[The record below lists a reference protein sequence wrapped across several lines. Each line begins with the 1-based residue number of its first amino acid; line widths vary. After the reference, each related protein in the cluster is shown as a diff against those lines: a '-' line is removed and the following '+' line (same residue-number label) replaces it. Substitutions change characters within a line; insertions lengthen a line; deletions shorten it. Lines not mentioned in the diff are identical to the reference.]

1 MMSAAADN
9 IENHK
14 DTYAIVGELVL
25 ISSALDTLLNQVIV
39 EVLNL
44 GSAPLILPVVA
55 TLDPVRKM
63 EILKERASHIRNADW
78 KKGVTRFVDKVESV
92 FKHRNS
98 ACHTP
103 AVLEGR
109 TWTLKPIAAA
119 KMLKKL
125 DIEQKKL
132 KHFSFDDLRTAI
144 RTGESALGLGVN
156 LVDNFKRVNAET
168 ARRAEL
174 AKK

>member
-1 MMSAAADN
+1 
-9 IENHK
+9 
-14 DTYAIVGELVL
+14 
-25 ISSALDTLLNQVIV
+25 
-39 EVLNL
+39 
-44 GSAPLILPVVA
+44 
-55 TLDPVRKM
+55 
-63 EILKERASHIRNADW
+63 
-78 KKGVTRFVDKVESV
+78 
-92 FKHRNS
+92 
-98 ACHTP
+98 
-103 AVLEGR
+103 
-109 TWTLKPIAAA
+109 
-119 KMLKKL
+119 MLKKL